1 MRGRK
6 IVRKYLVHSP
16 YKPIVKTTRFKQP
29 SYTAW
34 TLLITPALRGA
45 TLKEVIKSTVKHECE
60 IMCKVV
66 PSSSVLRSS
75 SVCGLKE
82 LQWKSVLDELNA
94 RAPVLLSIL
103 TAAATSG
110 STRIP
115 PPTVIGMATAVLLKA
130 RSKNMC
136 KIQAMIGALLYTG
149 HASKQ
154 VISFCLCI
162 YTVSVIIHTYVYIIG
177 VYQIEQAWC
186 VLVSQSSHMSSE
198 KNG

>member
-29 SYTAW
+29 SYTAR
-34 TLLITPALRGA
+34 TLLKTPALRDA
-45 TLKEVIKSTVKHECE
+45 TLKEVISTVKHECE

-130 RSKNMC
+130 CSKNRC

-162 YTVSVIIHTYVYIIG
+162 YTVSVIIHTYMFI
-177 VYQIEQAWC
+177 
-186 VLVSQSSHMSSE
+186 
-198 KNG
+198 